1 VKQNEHNTQ
10 TGEERERE
18 RECWLQSCCLLYRI
32 LLSIVKNINVKKN
45 EALHQREKG
54 DFIWDT
60 YDVAASPL
68 EKDSENGSASVR
80 AAV

>member
-1 VKQNEHNTQ
+1 MEQNEHNTQ
-10 TGEERERE
+10 TGEERE

-32 LLSIVKNINVKKN
+32 LLVHCKNINVKKKN

-60 YDVAASPL
+60 NDVAASPL